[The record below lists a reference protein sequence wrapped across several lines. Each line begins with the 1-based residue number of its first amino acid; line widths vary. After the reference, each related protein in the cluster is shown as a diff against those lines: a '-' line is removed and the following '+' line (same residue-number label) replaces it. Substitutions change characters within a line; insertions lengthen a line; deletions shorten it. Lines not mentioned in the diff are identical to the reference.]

1 MNASMASSRF
11 YHGLV
16 GKKFGRLQ
24 SVEVYC
30 GALLAA
36 EVRREFGSSLNIHR
50 DYLAVVHVHLIPNI
64 TLFSSVRHYLVHDEP
79 KTLLWAALQNF
90 SADRA
95 RAANGFNPQS
105 HIRYGGHPQQISHL
119 EPCHFAALCRRLVS
133 GLKYQQYLE
142 HALGLTASGTPGPRH
157 LATESNLRLL
167 KTHDMAVDAHV
178 AYLKKQI
185 SQAAYT
191 TLLAA
196 LALPASTAQVHGVQ
210 LDGKKPIGAKFLVDT
225 GHGN

>member
-1 MNASMASSRF
+1 MPRHMPPLDARDTTLSDLEPLELVHSHMPKWLLGADPQVIAAMNASMASSRF

-16 GKKFGRLQ
+16 GKKFGELQ

-90 SADRA
+90 SADEA
-95 RAANGFNPQS
+95 LANGFNP
-105 HIRYGGHPQQISHL
+105 
-119 EPCHFAALCRRLVS
+119 
-133 GLKYQQYLE
+133 
-142 HALGLTASGTPGPRH
+142 
-157 LATESNLRLL
+157 
-167 KTHDMAVDAHV
+167 
-178 AYLKKQI
+178 
-185 SQAAYT
+185 
-191 TLLAA
+191 
-196 LALPASTAQVHGVQ
+196 
-210 LDGKKPIGAKFLVDT
+210 
-225 GHGN
+225 